1 MRMWAGEGKYR
12 RLDQLQADLLA
23 VLRQAREEGGRDSQ
37 VRGGGK
43 EGMWVWHWL
52 TPPHVQ
58 MHVDAVTLQ
67 RVFIGV
73 RDEICDDGKRLWSP
87 ALEELTLR

>member
-37 VRGGGK
+37 VRGGGGGGGGEK
-43 EGMWVWHWL
+43 GCGC
-52 TPPHVQ
+52 
-58 MHVDAVTLQ
+58 D
-67 RVFIGV
+67 IG
-73 RDEICDDGKRLWSP
+73 
-87 ALEELTLR
+87 

>member
-1 MRMWAGEGKYR
+1 MGGGGQVPEVGSTPGRPPSCAPASQGGRGQRFPGEG
-12 RLDQLQADLLA
+12 
-23 VLRQAREEGGRDSQ
+23 
-37 VRGGGK
+37 GGGE

-52 TPPHVQ
+52 TRPHVQ